1 MAFGLCNATAIYQRM
16 MDNAFAGLKWVVCL
30 VYLDDVLVWAKL
42 WDEHLYR
49 LELVLERARERNI
62 CLKAVKSFVG
72 FTELTCLGHTVNQ
85 YGRHPDVKKTVA
97 IDALANPSNAREVA
111 TFLGMTGFYST

>member
-62 CLKAVKSFVG
+62 CLKAVKSYVG
-72 FTELTCLGHTVNQ
+72 FTE
-85 YGRHPDVKKTVA
+85 RSPA
-97 IDALANPSNAREVA
+97 WA
-111 TFLGMTGFYST
+111 TR